1 MTEYP
6 MEPDKNTC
14 ELANTV
20 LTFEELSSKYK
31 EAAEIVNTVV
41 AGDGRY
47 TGTVNVSDILN
58 FEQGLS
64 DSDIISGLKNNVD
77 SLNGSVKDIR
87 LAVGS
92 IETNYLKTEDANI
105 KYATIEKLNTVSE
118 TVQDLTVKYEE
129 VENLKAKHADLE
141 EATVKRFDADEAKI
155 KKLDT
160 EKLSSKDAELKY
172 ANIDFS
178 NIGKLAMQYF
188 YAQSGLIKD
197 VLIGDATI
205 SGELVGVTIK
215 GDLIEGNTIIADKLV
230 IKGTDGL
237 YYKLNTD
244 GVTTEKEQTDYNS
257 INGQVIRA
265 KSITATKIDVSDLVA
280 FGATIG
286 GFKIGQKSIYSGVK
300 ESVDNTTRGIYM
312 DTDGQ
317 FAIGDSNQYFKYYKD
332 ADGKYKIDISASSM
346 RFGVSNKTV
355 EEALDEVRDEI
366 ATLLRIETSR
376 GTVFK
381 NDQVSTVLSV
391 VLYHGKQRITD
402 SETMKKVFGSGAY
415 LQWKWQRLDDDSF
428 GVLSNSDSRFG
439 DDGFTFTLSPEDV
452 DTKVTFMCEL
462 II

>member
-1 MTEYP
+1 MLNLEELEGKPWASFSVKESTVDDAARLALAGTGWTIGVCDIKKKRNAGMLQVTSRDIIEKLATAFWCEVVYDTKNKTVSFYKEVGEDRGTYFIRGLNLKKLSRKEDSYDYYTRIIPIGANNLKIDKVNDGKNYLENYQYSSKIRTYIWKDESYTDAEALKEDAELKLRDISIPVESYSATVSDLAKQKKQYSILEYHVGDKIWLIDSMTRTRVKQRIVKMTEYP

-118 TVQDLTVKYEE
+118 TVQDLTVKYED

-215 GDLIEGNTIIADKLV
+215 G
-230 IKGTDGL
+230 
-237 YYKLNTD
+237 Y
-244 GVTTEKEQTDYNS
+244 
-257 INGQVIRA
+257 
-265 KSITATKIDVSDLVA
+265 
-280 FGATIG
+280 
-286 GFKIGQKSIYSGVK
+286 
-300 ESVDNTTRGIYM
+300 
-312 DTDGQ
+312 
-317 FAIGDSNQYFKYYKD
+317 
-332 ADGKYKIDISASSM
+332 
-346 RFGVSNKTV
+346 
-355 EEALDEVRDEI
+355 
-366 ATLLRIETSR
+366 
-376 GTVFK
+376 
-381 NDQVSTVLSV
+381 
-391 VLYHGKQRITD
+391 
-402 SETMKKVFGSGAY
+402 
-415 LQWKWQRLDDDSF
+415 
-428 GVLSNSDSRFG
+428 
-439 DDGFTFTLSPEDV
+439 
-452 DTKVTFMCEL
+452 
-462 II
+462 